1 MKVIKEKRHDERRQH
16 VAPISFSYFNKEP
29 FFDAQTFNC
38 GWGGMCFK
46 SNFFLKA
53 GTIVC
58 IRSKNSN
65 PNGFGIGVAE
75 GLRSMTLAEVKWC
88 REIHD
93 GDVPAY
99 GVGVR
104 YFPPIY

>member
-1 MKVIKEKRHDERRQH
+1 MKVVEEKRHAERRRH

-29 FFDAQTFNC
+29 CFDAQTFNC
-38 GWGGMCFK
+38 SSGGMCFK
-46 SNFFLKA
+46 SKFFLKP

-65 PNGFGIGVAE
+65 PNGFGNGVVE
-75 GLRSMTLAEVKWC
+75 ELRSMTLAEVKWC

-93 GDVPAY
+93 GDVSAY
-99 GVGVR
+99 GVGVN
-104 YFPPIY
+104 YFPPVY